1 MYVHIDNASKT
12 DSYCDHHYCYHHIS
26 PSGTGVAPFRSF
38 IQHRVSQG
46 YTDNMLVFG
55 CRHRDA
61 DFLCRDE
68 WETLSSTG
76 KLTLLTAFSRD
87 QV

>member
-1 MYVHIDNASKT
+1 MCVHIDHASNRRQE
-12 DSYCDHHYCYHHIS
+12 SYCDHHIS